1 MEVVMTNQLL
11 VKLHVRAPESA
22 GRSVSRCAVRLGMRG
37 LIAMV
42 LFSLAPIWARSQQA
56 HVLWSDEKALVTQI
70 ELSPGQTCSLTKDN
84 AGDVWIAIDPVVLV
98 TKKDGFQSGKR
109 VRAGE
114 AAIVG
119 SGEELQFRVRAIC
132 MLASLLLNRK
142 RHIKNSQ
149 LDHSF

>member
-1 MEVVMTNQLL
+1 
-11 VKLHVRAPESA
+11 
-22 GRSVSRCAVRLGMRG
+22 MRG